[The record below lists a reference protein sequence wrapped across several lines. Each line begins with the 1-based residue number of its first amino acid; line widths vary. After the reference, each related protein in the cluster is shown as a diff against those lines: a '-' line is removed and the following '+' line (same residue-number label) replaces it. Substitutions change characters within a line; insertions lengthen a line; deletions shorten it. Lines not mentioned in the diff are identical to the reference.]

1 VQERLGESAPSSTL
15 ARNKRGF
22 GANEAYFTNYR
33 FERIPLTAADRFLR
47 RQVKRVIG
55 FRD

>member
-1 VQERLGESAPSSTL
+1 MNRGRGT
-15 ARNKRGF
+15 RNKRGF
-22 GANEAYFTNYR
+22 GAKEAHYTGYR
-33 FERIPLTAADRFLR
+33 FERIPLTAADRLLR

>member
-1 VQERLGESAPSSTL
+1 MTMELTAVGAA
-15 ARNKRGF
+15 ARAAWRQRGF
-22 GANEAYFTNYR
+22 GAKEAHCTGYR

-47 RQVKRVIG
+47 GQVKRVIG